1 MFYGC
6 LPLGAKAQRVYGWD
20 EAHHFI
26 GFSPLVRHKALAEE
40 HLFWYT
46 HPMGYK
52 QTTTICI
59 VQIVPYRVLSSQAAA
74 LCEMLR
80 REAGRCWT
88 DMVEAHSA
96 SRSSSRWLTEADLN
110 ALTKG
115 GRYRLHSQ
123 SVQALSQKLIANID
137 TARALRA
144 HEQMTGSLNA
154 RYPHHPKLYQTVT
167 WKDQAIRVR
176 FGRIHL
182 PNGRGQTDLVLPLP
196 EHLQKATIR
205 KAELLWRADNYQLAL
220 TIEQPPHPPLRQ
232 DGQTA
237 GVDLG
242 EINMAAACTE
252 HGQALVIN
260 GRLLRHHKQL
270 RNKRHAAYQ
279 ERLARCRKGSRRWK
293 RLKRQKA
300 RASTK
305 LYRQQR
311 NHLHQ
316 ASRKLVDFA
325 LAEDVSHLV
334 IGDVRD
340 CATGVDK
347 GAHANQK
354 ISQWPHGQFV
364 TYVTYKARRQGI
376 GVSQIDEAYSSRTCS
391 HCAHVRRSTP
401 RGRVFKCPGCGVQSH
416 RDANGAANIVSRA
429 VYGAYGCVHVQS
441 LMHRRATVVRAPT
454 RAPVV
459 GGHRE
464 APSAFVVSPKAH

>member
-1 MFYGC
+1 M
-6 LPLGAKAQRVYGWD
+6 LPFRAKAQSVYAWD
-20 EAHHFI
+20 EAVRFS
-26 GFSPLVRHKALAEE
+26 GFSPLICRKPLVFA

-46 HPMGYK
+46 PPMGYK
-52 QTTTICI
+52 QTTTTCT
-59 VQIVPYRVLSSQAAA
+59 VQLVPYRALSCEKSA

-88 DMVEAHSA
+88 DMVEAHVA
-96 SRSSSRWLTEADLN
+96 SRDTGRWLTEADLN
-110 ALTKG
+110 AMTKG

-123 SVQALSQKLIANID
+123 SIQALGQKLLANVD

-144 HEQMTGSLNA
+144 PHQHVGGEIQA
-154 RYPHHPKLYQTVT
+154 RYPHHPKPYQTVT

-182 PNGRGQTDLVLPLP
+182 PNGRGQPDLVLPLP
-196 EHLQKATIR
+196 ERFHAATIR
-205 KAELLWRADNYQLAL
+205 KVELLWRVDHYQLAL
-220 TIEQPPHPPLRQ
+220 TIERPTDPPPRQ

-242 EINMAAACTE
+242 EINMAAICTE
-252 HGQALVIN
+252 RGQALVIG

-279 ERLARCRKGSRRWK
+279 ERLARCRKGSRRYI

-300 RASTK
+300 RSSAK

-325 LAEDVSHLV
+325 VAQDLSHLA

-340 CATGVDK
+340 IADGVDK
-347 GAHANQK
+347 GAHVNQK

-364 TYVTYKARRQGI
+364 MYVTYKARRQGI
-376 GVSQIDEAYSSRTCS
+376 AVSQIDEAYSSRTCS
-391 HCAHVRRSTP
+391 HCARVSLSTP
-401 RGRVFKCPGCGVQSH
+401 RGRVFACPGCGVQSH

-429 VYGAYGCVHVQS
+429 VYGAYGCVQVQS

-454 RAPVV
+454 RAPVA
-459 GGHRE
+459 GAHPE
-464 APSAFVVSPKAH
+464 APSAFVVSPEAH